1 MNYLSRQHTVENNSQ
16 IKMMPSSVGIICK
29 YDGMS
34 KPLNLLQQKSLIRE
48 LYQSSIMQLRT
59 WTALIISSV
68 FSLASTFG
76 SRNIKP
82 NLGLSNSFCCLK
94 YGHNVYTTS
103 LCWTRYRQRMT
114 WSYGQLQIQKHCSA
128 VF

>member
-1 MNYLSRQHTVENNSQ
+1 MLDYLSRQHTVKNNSQ
-16 IKMMPSSVGIICK
+16 IKMMPSRVGINCK

-48 LYQSSIMQLRT
+48 LYQSSTTQLRT

-68 FSLASTFG
+68 FPSASTLG

-82 NLGLSNSFCCLK
+82 NLDSQTAS
-94 YGHNVYTTS
+94 V
-103 LCWTRYRQRMT
+103 
-114 WSYGQLQIQKHCSA
+114 
-128 VF
+128 V